1 MSIVFFEDTSWKNF
15 VPLSYTR
22 SLFDIKIGSL
32 TTYEYFDN
40 NNKSSK
46 FLTRRYLEG
55 VTKERHPDNSV
66 NRFEHDNDDM
76 IINSLFIPL
85 SSFFKKWNIKKRFLL
100 SYKGKILMGRI
111 DKSDFEYIYE
121 SVLED
126 KKINSKELRTEITN
140 INDLDECGIL
150 YSWPWDLIVQLKDI
164 LKSQILKK
172 KISQKVKVI
181 GKNPVYIDKTAMT
194 GQGTVLD
201 ASEGG
206 IFIGPHS
213 AINQSSI
220 HGPVHIGKYT
230 QIKPYSII
238 SNSYIGNNCRIAG
251 EIDSSIVLDYTN
263 KSHLGY
269 LGHCYV
275 GEWVNIGANTVTS
288 DLKMTY
294 GTVSMKIGN
303 VKKDTK
309 SIKLGS
315 FFGDMSK
322 TSIGTNIY
330 CGLKIGVSSHIYGN
344 IFYDVPSYVIYGQ
357 GIGSE
362 NAEMNVP
369 SSIKFQKRMM
379 SRRNVDMSLEYE
391 NMMRTVFENTIIERK
406 KNKVPSK
413 MFTIR

>member
-32 TTYEYFDN
+32 TTNEHFK
-40 NNKSSK
+40 NKSSK

-55 VTKERHPDNSV
+55 VTKERHPV
-66 NRFEHDNDDM
+66 NTVNKFEYDNDD
-76 IINSLFIPL
+76 ILITSLFIPL
-85 SSFFKKWNIKKRFLL
+85 TSFFKKWNSKKRFLI
-100 SYKGKILMGRI
+100 SFRDKIIMGRF

-121 SVLED
+121 SVVED
-126 KKINSKELRTEITN
+126 KKINKNKISTEIIK
-140 INDLDECGIL
+140 INDMSECGTL
-150 YSWPWDLIVQLKDI
+150 YCWPWDLIVQLKDI

-172 KISQKVKVI
+172 RNPEGVKVI
-181 GKNPVYIDKTAMT
+181 GNNPVYVDKTSNIDR
-194 GQGTVLD
+194 GTVLD
-201 ASEGG
+201 ASDGG
-206 IFIGPHS
+206 IYIGP
-213 AINQSSI
+213 QSSI
-220 HGPVHIGKYT
+220 HQSSIQGPVHVGEYT
-230 QIKPYSII
+230 QVKPYSII
-238 SNSYIGNNCRIAG
+238 SNSYIGNNCRVAG
-251 EIDSSIVLDYTN
+251 EIDSSVILDYTN

-275 GEWVNIGANTVTS
+275 GEWVNLGANTITS

-294 GTVSMKIGN
+294 GTISMKVGN
-303 VKKDTK
+303 EKKDTK

-330 CGLKIGVSSHIYGN
+330 CGLKIGISSHVYGN
-344 IFYDVPSYVIYGQ
+344 IFEDVPSFVIYGN

-362 NAEMNVP
+362 NVEMNIS

-379 SRRNVDMSLEYE
+379 SRRNMNMSLEYE
-391 NMMRTVFENTIIERK
+391 NMMRTLFEMTINERK
-406 KNKVPSK
+406 KPNVHKK
-413 MFTIR
+413 EFTLQ